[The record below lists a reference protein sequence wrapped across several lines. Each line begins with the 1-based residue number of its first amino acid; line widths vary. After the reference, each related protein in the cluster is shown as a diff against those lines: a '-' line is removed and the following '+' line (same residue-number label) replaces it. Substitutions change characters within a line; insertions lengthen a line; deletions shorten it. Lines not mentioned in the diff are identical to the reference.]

1 MAYTTQMGARSS
13 KISRGVI
20 MFKFIKNIIK
30 QLQCK
35 HQYKFLFSYLIDTG
49 MRKVCVF
56 ECQECEKIKVYI
68 V

>member
-1 MAYTTQMGARSS
+1 
-13 KISRGVI
+13 

-35 HQYKFLFSYLIDTG
+35 HQYKFLFSYLVDTG

-56 ECQECEKIKVYI
+56 ECKECGKIKLYSVRLFYETTRI
-68 V
+68 NSYYNKR

>member
-1 MAYTTQMGARSS
+1 
-13 KISRGVI
+13 

-49 MRKVCVF
+49 MRKLCVF
-56 ECQECEKIKVYI
+56 KCKQCGKIKIYI